1 MPSRKCLRHPKVAGS
16 SPAPGTKTRFKRAFD
31 GPRLSPA
38 IMEDWPK
45 PGTPVKLVV
54 KTWSGKAEHTGI
66 ALPGSGKNLVTMK
79 LQNGYNVSFPE
90 SYVDSFEVL
99 HEMPVIEEEIVES
112 EPQDESLPL
121 VHLIHTGGTIA
132 SKVDYAT
139 GAVTARFDP
148 HELLDAVPELRGIAR
163 IRAVKL
169 GNMWS
174 DDLRPRHWN
183 RMLKATEEAFA
194 EGAVGCVITHGTDTL
209 HLSAAAISYGWSGQ
223 GGRPPGRIVLTGSQ
237 RSPDRGSSDATE
249 NLIASVQWA
258 AHGPI
263 PSGYRDS
270 SVVIVHASSSDGS
283 CAVLPGC
290 ACRKYHSSR
299 RDAFKPINQ
308 DVLGHVFIDGNGA
321 RIDYS
326 PEAHDAR
333 VEAISPKPF
342 DESIRIAQFISDPH
356 LHPDQVQGAIDSGFD
371 ALLFHGT
378 GLGHLPISNPEDD
391 SLENTRL
398 RVMLEDHIA
407 EGGVVVMVT
416 NAIHGP
422 VNMNVYSKGRDQQ
435 DIGIIGH
442 GSLCPPGSALVKL
455 HHLLSVGGKES
466 VEKGWEMDLV
476 GENPTFSRS

>member
-1 MPSRKCLRHPKVAGS
+1 MDRGS
-16 SPAPGTKTRFKRAFD
+16 
-31 GPRLSPA
+31 LPA

-45 PGTPVKLVV
+45 PGTPVKLLV
-54 KTWSGKAEHTGI
+54 KTWAGKAEHTGI
-66 ALPGSGKNLVTMK
+66 ALPSSGNKLITMK

-99 HEMPVIEEEIVES
+99 DEMPTIEEEIEET

-237 RSPDRGSSDATE
+237 RSPDRGSSDAAE

-258 AHGPI
+258 AHGPT

-270 SVVIVHASSSDGS
+270 SVVILHASSSDGS

-308 DVLGHVFIDGNGA
+308 DVLGHVFIDGSGA

-371 ALLFHGT
+371 ALLFHGS

-407 EGGVVVMVT
+407 TGGVVVVVT

-422 VNMNVYSKGRDQQ
+422 VNMNVYSKGRDQK
-435 DIGIIGH
+435 DMGIIGH

-455 HHLLSVGGKES
+455 HHLLSVGGRES
-466 VEKGWEMDLV
+466 VERGWGMDLV

>member
-1 MPSRKCLRHPKVAGS
+1 MDRVSLP
-16 SPAPGTKTRFKRAFD
+16 D
-31 GPRLSPA
+31 
-38 IMEDWPK
+38 IMEGWPK
-45 PGTPVKLVV
+45 PGTPVRLVV
-54 KTWSGKAEHTGI
+54 KTWAGKAEHNGI
-66 ALPGSGKNLVTMK
+66 ALPGSGKNLITMK

-99 HEMPVIEEEIVES
+99 DEMPLIEEEILES

-308 DVLGHVFIDGNGA
+308 DVLGHVFIDGKEA

-356 LHPDQVQGAIDSGFD
+356 LHPDQVQGAIDADFD

-378 GLGHLPISNPEDD
+378 GLGHIPISNPEDD

-407 EGGVVVMVT
+407 KGGVVVMVT

-435 DIGIIGH
+435 EIGIIGH

-466 VEKGWEMDLV
+466 VESGWEMDLV

>member
-1 MPSRKCLRHPKVAGS
+1 MGR
-16 SPAPGTKTRFKRAFD
+16 RAL
-31 GPRLSPA
+31 PTSV
-38 IMEDWPK
+38 EDWPK

-54 KTWSGKAEHTGI
+54 KTWAGKAEHFGI
-66 ALPGSGKNLVTMK
+66 ALPSSGNKLITMK

-90 SYVDSFEVL
+90 SYVDSFEIL
-99 HEMPVIEEEIVES
+99 DEMPVIEEEVE
-112 EPQDESLPL
+112 ETAPQDESLPL

-209 HLSAAAISYGWSGQ
+209 HLSAAAMSYGWSGQ

-237 RSPDRGSSDATE
+237 RSPDRGSSDAAE

-258 AHGPI
+258 AHGPA

-270 SVVIVHASSSDGS
+270 SVVIVHASSSDGK

-308 DVLGHVFIDGNGA
+308 EVLGHISIDSNGA
-321 RIDYS
+321 KIDYV

-333 VEAISPKPF
+333 VEAIAPKPF

-378 GLGHLPISNPEDD
+378 GLGHLPISDPGED

-398 RVMLEDHIA
+398 RMMLEDHIA
-407 EGGVVVMVT
+407 NGGVVVIVT

-435 DIGIIGH
+435 EIGIIGH

-466 VEKGWEMDLV
+466 VERGWEMDLV
-476 GENPTFSRS
+476 GENPVFSMS

>member
-1 MPSRKCLRHPKVAGS
+1 MGRDSLPVN
-16 SPAPGTKTRFKRAFD
+16 
-31 GPRLSPA
+31 
-38 IMEDWPK
+38 MEGWPK

-66 ALPGSGKNLVTMK
+66 SLPSSGSKLITMK

-90 SYVDSFEVL
+90 SYVDTFEIL
-99 HEMPVIEEEIVES
+99 DEMPIIEEEVGES
-112 EPQDESLPL
+112 EPQNESLPL

-132 SKVDYAT
+132 SKVDYST

-148 HELLDAVPELRGIAR
+148 HELLDAVPELRRIAR

-237 RSPDRGSSDATE
+237 RSPDRGSSDAAE

-258 AHGPI
+258 AHGPA

-270 SVVIVHASSSDGS
+270 SVVITHASSSDGS

-290 ACRKYHSSR
+290 ACRKYHSSKR
-299 RDAFKPINQ
+299 GAFKPINQ
-308 DVLGHVFIDGNGA
+308 EVLGHVFIDGDGA

-333 VEAISPKPF
+333 IEAISPKPF
-342 DESIRIAQFISDPH
+342 DESVRIAQFISDPH
-356 LHPDQVQGAIDSGFD
+356 LHPDLVQGAIDSGFD
-371 ALLFHGT
+371 ALLFHGS
-378 GLGHLPISNPEDD
+378 GLGHLPISNPEED

-407 EGGVVVMVT
+407 GGGVVVVVT

-422 VNMNVYSKGRDQQ
+422 VNMNVYSKGREQRDL
-435 DIGIIGH
+435 GIIGH

-466 VEKGWEMDLV
+466 VERGWEMDLV
-476 GENPTFSRS
+476 GENPTFSRT